1 MIAFELRKSFDG
13 GPSFAFA
20 GTVSASGT
28 TVFFGA
34 SGSGK
39 TTLLRMIAGLE
50 TPDGGSI
57 RFAGE
62 TWFDASSG
70 ARANAPSQQ
79 RRVGYVTQ
87 EPALFPHLNVRE
99 NVGFGVERSGR
110 DARADE
116 LLALVGIAELARRM
130 PGELSGGQKQRVSL
144 ARALAIRPRLLLLD
158 EPLSAL
164 DGVARD
170 ALRRDLGRFLRSLG
184 LPALLVTHDRA
195 EALALG
201 DDVALVADGKIVQT
215 GPIADVFSKPA
226 SVEAARVVGVE
237 TVLPARVA
245 ERRADGLVSVDAMG
259 VKLTALDPGEGVESV
274 FACIRAEEV
283 LLEGDDHATSARNRL
298 VATVSALHPEGAL
311 VRVDLH
317 CGFALAA
324 YVTRSAER
332 DLGLVVGS
340 RVRAVIKAPAVH
352 LVPRP

>member
-1 MIAFELRKSFDG
+1 VIAFDLRRSFDG
-13 GPSFAFA
+13 GPSFAFS
-20 GTVSASGT
+20 GTAAATGT

-50 TPDGGSI
+50 TPDEGSI
-57 RFAGE
+57 RFGGE

-70 ARANAPSQQ
+70 ARANAPPQQ

-87 EPALFPHLNVRE
+87 EPALFPHLDVRA
-99 NVGFGVERSGR
+99 NVGFGVERSERG
-110 DARADE
+110 ARSDE
-116 LLALVGIAELARRM
+116 LLALVGIADLARRL

-170 ALRRDLGRFLRSLG
+170 ALRRDLGRFLREARA
-184 LPALLVTHDRA
+184 PALLVTHDRA

-201 DDVALVADGKIVQT
+201 DDVALVSDGRIVQT
-215 GPIADVFSKPA
+215 GPITEVFSKPA

-237 TVLPARVA
+237 TVLPARVT

-259 VKLTALDPGEGVESV
+259 VKLAALDPGDGVDSV

-283 LLEGDDHATSARNRL
+283 LLEPDDHATSARNRL
-298 VATVSALHPEGAL
+298 VATVTALHPEGAL
-311 VRVDLH
+311 VRVDLD
-317 CGFALAA
+317 CGFALRA

-332 DLGLVVGS
+332 DLRLAAGS
-340 RVRAVIKAPAVH
+340 AVRAVIKAPAVH